1 MPRVPFSLDGITL
14 QIFYIFNRENIE
26 SSSKSEFEFGAL
38 SSRVDISFSSF
49 LDVEGGR
56 ASVINDSSRIIYRPL
71 IRGWIKASAIKLQN
85 VRAALPPL
93 SLSLYSPPSSTPLR
107 EITRTGRI
115 DGVEWDF
122 QGWRRNYRGRY
133 YLHLIGAR
141 VSFSRR
147 YRGGGV
153 RGGQERERVIYYIS
167 RGVGRDANFQ
177 ARELAG
183 SERRG
188 TTLFPVVLRLFVA
201 LLAARKATAF
211 LNASPSLALRL
222 TPANAARWTGART
235 IARASLIIAVA
246 LPCRGGSQPSFSSTR
261 GLIELKTRRGENS
274 KIYMDVDMDT
284 PTQRFL
290 FRFYAKFW
298 NV

>member
-38 SSRVDISFSSF
+38 SSRVDISFSFF

-177 ARELAG
+177 ARWFRKARNNARPF
-183 SERRG
+183 SI
-188 TTLFPVVLRLFVA
+188 VLRLFVA

-211 LNASPSLALRL
+211 LNAFLSLALRL

-246 LPCRGGSQPSFSSTR
+246 LPCRAPSRREPAILLLYARFNRIENPAGGEF
-261 GLIELKTRRGENS
+261 
-274 KIYMDVDMDT
+274 
-284 PTQRFL
+284 
-290 FRFYAKFW
+290 
-298 NV
+298 

>member
-153 RGGQERERVIYYIS
+153 RGGQERERVIYYKS
-167 RGVGRDANFQ
+167 RGGAGCKFPSTR
-177 ARELAG
+177 ARWFRKARNNARPF
-183 SERRG
+183 SI
-188 TTLFPVVLRLFVA
+188 VLRLFVA

-211 LNASPSLALRL
+211 LNAFLSLALRL

-246 LPCRGGSQPSFSSTR
+246 LPCRAPSRREPAILLLYARFNRIENPAGGEF
-261 GLIELKTRRGENS
+261 
-274 KIYMDVDMDT
+274 
-284 PTQRFL
+284 
-290 FRFYAKFW
+290 
-298 NV
+298 

>member
-188 TTLFPVVLRLFVA
+188 TTLSPIVLRLFVA

-211 LNASPSLALRL
+211 LNAFLSLALRL

-246 LPCRGGSQPSFSSTR
+246 LPCRAPSRREPAILLLYARFNRIENPAGGEF
-261 GLIELKTRRGENS
+261 
-274 KIYMDVDMDT
+274 
-284 PTQRFL
+284 
-290 FRFYAKFW
+290 
-298 NV
+298 

>member
-177 ARELAG
+177 ARWFRKARNNARPF
-183 SERRG
+183 SI
-188 TTLFPVVLRLFVA
+188 VLRLFVA

-211 LNASPSLALRL
+211 LNAFLSLALRL

-246 LPCRGGSQPSFSSTR
+246 LPCRAPSRREPAILLLYARFNRIENPAGGEF
-261 GLIELKTRRGENS
+261 
-274 KIYMDVDMDT
+274 
-284 PTQRFL
+284 
-290 FRFYAKFW
+290 
-298 NV
+298 

>member
-188 TTLFPVVLRLFVA
+188 TTLALFPLSCVYSSLY
-201 LLAARKATAF
+201 
-211 LNASPSLALRL
+211 SPLGKRPRSSTLSLSLALRL

-246 LPCRGGSQPSFSSTR
+246 LPCRAPSRREPAILLLYARFNRIENPAGG
-261 GLIELKTRRGENS
+261 
-274 KIYMDVDMDT
+274 
-284 PTQRFL
+284 
-290 FRFYAKFW
+290 KF
-298 NV
+298 